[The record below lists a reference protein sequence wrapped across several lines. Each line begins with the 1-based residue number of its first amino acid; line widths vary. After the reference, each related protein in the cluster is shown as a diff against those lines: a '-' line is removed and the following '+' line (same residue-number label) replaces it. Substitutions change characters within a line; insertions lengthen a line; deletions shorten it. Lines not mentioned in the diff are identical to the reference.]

1 MIPYV
6 RNNYNAIESQYD
18 KEESNDFGQG
28 QREYKAIFFGKKK
41 KKVNVWE
48 DHQN

>member
-18 KEESNDFGQG
+18 KEESNDWLGPE
-28 QREYKAIFFGKKK
+28 RI
-41 KKVNVWE
+41 
-48 DHQN
+48 